1 MAGLRRN
8 LLLGVGG
15 AVAVFAVTVSRGEH
29 VATSVGTT
37 DLASANGGA
46 GGSAAP
52 APTTTA
58 VTTTV
63 IPPPRASA
71 GQPSVANGDVAAA
84 FRTTATASPAA
95 ARGDATVL
103 LAQMT
108 LQGDRYLA
116 PMSDGRTAVLTLDP
130 RLQAAAQKVLD
141 RAKAPRGAVV
151 VTDRDGRVLALAG
164 RRTLDPKGGS
174 DGIVDPSLALD
185 AWAPAASIFKV
196 VSTSAMVEAG
206 ARKGDRVCFHGGV
219 RSVMESNLVDSRQD
233 GRCETL
239 GYGLAHSQNAIIA
252 KVAHQRLEPARLA
265 DAAHRFGFDR
275 PLPFAAPAAFGTAT
289 IPTEKGV
296 PFARTAAGFD
306 GVKLSV
312 LGGAMLAGTIAH
324 DGAEPA
330 PYIVAAILDGSG
342 EHPAPAAPP
351 PRRVVDAKVAAEL
364 AAMMTETCRAG
375 SAAKAFQG
383 REKIRDVQVA
393 GKTGTLSESSP
404 VYTQYSWFVGYAPA
418 DKPTLTIPVP
428 PGTAQ
433 PWPPQAHTAA
443 RTVLAEGLRPRA
455 GS

>member
-8 LLLGVGG
+8 LMLGVGG
-15 AVAVFAVTVSRGEH
+15 AVAVFAVTVRRGEH
-29 VATSVGTT
+29 VATSVGTR
-37 DLASANGGA
+37 DLAP
-46 GGSAAP
+46 AAAASSGPPVP
-52 APTTTA
+52 APTTTTITSTVVAPSRLSA
-58 VTTTV
+58 VLH
-63 IPPPRASA
+63 
-71 GQPSVANGDVAAA
+71 GDA
-84 FRTTATASPAA
+84 RPAA
-95 ARGDATVL
+95 ATADPHATVL
-103 LAQMT
+103 LDKME
-108 LQGDRYLA
+108 LRGDRYVA

-151 VTDRDGRVLALAG
+151 VTDREGHVLALAG
-164 RRTLDPKGGS
+164 RRTVDPKGGP

-206 ARKGDRVCFHGGV
+206 ARRADRVCYHGGV
-219 RSVMESNLVDSRQD
+219 RSVMASNLIDSRQD

-239 GYGLAHSQNAIIA
+239 SYGLAHSQNAIIA
-252 KVAHQRLEPARLA
+252 KVAHQRLDPAALA
-265 DAAHRFGFDR
+265 DAAHRFGFDQ
-275 PLPFAAPAAFGTAT
+275 PLPFAAPAAFGSAT

-312 LGGAMLAGTIAH
+312 LGGAVLAGTIAH
-324 DGAEPA
+324 DGTAPA
-330 PYIVAAILDGSG
+330 PTIIAAFIDDRG
-342 EHPAPAAPP
+342 EHPAPAGPP
-351 PRRVVDAKVAAEL
+351 PRRVLDAGVADEV

-393 GKTGTLSESSP
+393 GKTGTLSESQP

-418 DKPTLTIPVP
+418 DKPTLTISVLL
-428 PGTAQ
+428 GNAEL
-433 PWPPQAHTAA
+433 WHLKAHTAA